1 MPTPFQLPEDESS
14 QDEVIIPD
22 VINPFEKEETDKE
35 EPVTLSAIET
45 KLALAQRVIR
55 SLKEQM
61 DTLERLL
68 DSRAEAA
75 DVEKLLSEAK
85 DFGISFEGKSIDGV
99 FDGENMVGEDGNPYP
114 VPPNYASKSK
124 LVEGDLMRVTITDSG
139 RFVFKQRGPIERRR
153 VIGTLVM
160 GDMSTDF
167 KVLADGH
174 THRVLAAAI
183 SFHKAKPGDEV
194 VILVPKSAPSK
205 WAAVEHVM
213 KKAES
218 TWE

>member
-1 MPTPFQLPEDESS
+1 MPTPFQLPD
-14 QDEVIIPD
+14 
-22 VINPFEKEETDKE
+22 NE
-35 EPVTLSAIET
+35 EPVMIENNVEKKDHFDEDIDPDAPKALSAIET

-55 SLKEQM
+55 SIKEQI

-75 DVEKLLSEAK
+75 DVEKLLAESK

-99 FDGENMVGEDGNPYP
+99 FDGESMVGEDGNPYP
-114 VPPNYASKSK
+114 VPANYASKSK

-153 VIGTLVM
+153 IIGTLVM
-160 GDMSTDF
+160 GDMSNDF

>member
-22 VINPFEKEETDKE
+22 VINPFEKEESDKE

-124 LVEGDLMRVTITDSG
+124 LVEGDLMRVTIT
-139 RFVFKQRGPIERRR
+139 
-153 VIGTLVM
+153 
-160 GDMSTDF
+160 
-167 KVLADGH
+167 
-174 THRVLAAAI
+174 
-183 SFHKAKPGDEV
+183 
-194 VILVPKSAPSK
+194 
-205 WAAVEHVM
+205 
-213 KKAES
+213 
-218 TWE
+218 

>member
-1 MPTPFQLPEDESS
+1 MPTPFQLPQDESTPDQ
-14 QDEVIIPD
+14 QDTVVSSEVFND
-22 VINPFEKEETDKE
+22 DTVT
-35 EPVTLSAIET
+35 EPQALSAIET

-55 SLKEQM
+55 TIKDQL

-75 DVEKLLSEAK
+75 DVEKLISEAK
-85 DFGISFEGKSIDGV
+85 EFEISFEGKSIDGV
-99 FDGENMVGEDGNPYP
+99 FDGESMVGEDGNVYP
-114 VPPNYASKSK
+114 VPANYASKSK
-124 LVEGDLMRVTITDSG
+124 LVEGDLMRVTITEAG
-139 RFVFKQRGPIERRR
+139 RFIFKQRGPIERRR
-153 VIGTLVM
+153 IIGTLVM

-174 THRVLAAAI
+174 THRILPAAV
-183 SFHKAKPGDEV
+183 SFHKAKPGDEM

-213 KKAES
+213 KKAE
-218 TWE
+218 TPWE